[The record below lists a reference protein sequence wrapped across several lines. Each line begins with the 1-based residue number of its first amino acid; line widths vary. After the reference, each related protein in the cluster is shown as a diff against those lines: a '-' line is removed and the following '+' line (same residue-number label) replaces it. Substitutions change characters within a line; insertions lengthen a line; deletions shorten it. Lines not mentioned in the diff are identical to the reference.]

1 MVCKSFLVYFFDVVK
16 CNNLIN
22 LCNIFGVIGRWIFG
36 VLDNCCVFFMS
47 FLMMK
52 NLVDQGVFEYDDDK
66 RFLLNKCLQ
75 YYVIFFGYVF
85 KL

>member
-1 MVCKSFLVYFFDVVK
+1 MMFLCVFEDFVDIFFMCKKVKKLRVNMVCKSFLVYFFDVVK
-16 CNNLIN
+16 CNDLIN

-52 NLVDQGVFEYDDDK
+52 N
-66 RFLLNKCLQ
+66 
-75 YYVIFFGYVF
+75 
-85 KL
+85 